1 MQDHLHKGRAKMI
14 NDTNWAISYF
24 YLTIGGTLYYCV
36 TLLVSEL
43 SQNKLSIAG
52 IHGGAPFA

>member
-1 MQDHLHKGRAKMI
+1 MI
-14 NDTNWAISYF
+14 NDTNLAISYF

-43 SQNKLSIAG
+43 SQKTINCRYTRRGSLRVRRIK
-52 IHGGAPFA
+52 

>member
-1 MQDHLHKGRAKMI
+1 MI
-14 NDTNWAISYF
+14 NDTNSPISYF

-43 SQNKLSIAG
+43 SQQLSNTD
-52 IHGGAPFA
+52 IHGGAPFE

>member
-1 MQDHLHKGRAKMI
+1 MI
-14 NDTNWAISYF
+14 NDTNSPISYF

-43 SQNKLSIAG
+43 SQQLSIAG
-52 IHGGAPFA
+52 IHGGAPFE